1 MDSETAVGNAVTLE
15 RWLQIGVDNGW
26 LIAGCLMHD
35 FEAVFTETERARY
48 ADGDDPCVKRWVVAS
63 AITLDG

>member
-1 MDSETAVGNAVTLE
+1 MDSETAAGNAVTLE

-35 FEAVFTETERARY
+35 FEAVFTETEQARY
-48 ADGDDPCVKRWVVAS
+48 AAGDDPCVIRLVVANATTS
-63 AITLDG
+63 DG